1 MENSDIEISE
11 SPTGSRDSQLS
22 TMKILQNLLE
32 KKNVCTV
39 EHLREKNNL
48 TNLSLERDKR

>member
-22 TMKILQNLLE
+22 TMKILQYLLE

>member
-22 TMKILQNLLE
+22 TMQILQNLLE

>member
-39 EHLREKNNL
+39 EYLREK
-48 TNLSLERDKR
+48 K

>member
-1 MENSDIEISE
+1 MENSDIDVSE
-11 SPTGSRDSQLS
+11 SPTGSRDIQLS
-22 TMKILQNLLE
+22 TMQILQNLLE